1 MRLSF
6 VKSLAWI
13 TSFDAFYTIEEI
25 RGMNSSV
32 LSTRTALSRRS
43 RLFPMALNSQ
53 RNQQSDQDTL
63 VPPQLPPQN
72 LLPKTLIALTFCDP
86 LLLVQTVPNPNSAL
100 WKIDTFLEKRNT
112 YCIQHYMAML
122 ALVIRAIKNT
132 SHLLVFSWSWQNNDS
147 QSCLCIATTLG
158 TCKAS

>member
-1 MRLSF
+1 
-6 VKSLAWI
+6 
-13 TSFDAFYTIEEI
+13 
-25 RGMNSSV
+25 MNSSV

-86 LLLVQTVPNPNSAL
+86 LLLVQTVPNPIL
-100 WKIDTFLEKRNT
+100 LFEKLTHSWRKGIHIVYSIT
-112 YCIQHYMAML
+112 WPCLHQLLGQSRIQAICLFSVGADRTMILNL
-122 ALVIRAIKNT
+122 AYVLPLPQGLVK
-132 SHLLVFSWSWQNNDS
+132 LLNAQVVPRTN
-147 QSCLCIATTLG
+147 
-158 TCKAS
+158 